1 MENENMQT
9 LADVIG
15 GGMEEVQQPVG
26 ENQQDVGANGEVTQ
40 QPEPGYVQRRIQ
52 HALRETEAKYQ
63 SEIAALNERVNAL
76 TEQNLSV
83 QAKERVAAGDF
94 KNEELAMEY
103 LRMKAGIPAPK
114 AEEKVSIGQSRDAQG
129 RFVKAE
135 ANVPDD
141 VQQRANELMA
151 QANVLKEATGVD
163 VYGLYQNDPEIQQ
176 KVLSGE
182 WDFKDVWK
190 HAQQDGGYTASN
202 GRAPI
207 APVRN
212 PNGIGIGNYDIR
224 KMDSSSFAKM
234 NEMLENGGVIDMTR

>member
-26 ENQQDVGANGEVTQ
+26 ENQQGEGTDGEVAQ
-40 QPEPGYVQRRIQ
+40 RPEPRYVQRRIQ

-114 AEEKVSIGQSRDAQG
+114 AEEKVSVGQSRDAQG

-190 HAQQDGGYTASN
+190 HAQQDGGYTAPS
-202 GRAPI
+202 RSPLS
-207 APVRN
+207 PVKN